1 MRIPLIFLVVLAGC
15 SNEANHLGNP
25 FFLPI
30 SGLTTSGL
38 TTAASNAVYSERRG
52 TVEVLVKSNHPALID
67 QINAGNG
74 PILTQAMDAARIP
87 QEDRETRIFQMQS
100 DLGLYQA
107 NPGAL
112 VTALMVY
119 GG

>member
-1 MRIPLIFLVVLAGC
+1 MRILLIFLVVLAGC

-30 SGLTTSGL
+30 SGL

-52 TVEVLVKSNHPALID
+52 TVEVLVKSNHPALIN

>member
-1 MRIPLIFLVVLAGC
+1 MRIRLIFLVVLAGC

-30 SGLTTSGL
+30 SGL

>member
-1 MRIPLIFLVVLAGC
+1 
-15 SNEANHLGNP
+15 
-25 FFLPI
+25 
-30 SGLTTSGL
+30 
-38 TTAASNAVYSERRG
+38 
-52 TVEVLVKSNHPALID
+52 
-67 QINAGNG
+67 
-74 PILTQAMDAARIP
+74 MDAARIP

>member
-1 MRIPLIFLVVLAGC
+1 MRIPLISLVVLAGC

-30 SGLTTSGL
+30 SGL

>member
-1 MRIPLIFLVVLAGC
+1 MRILLIFLVVLAGC

-30 SGLTTSGL
+30 SGL

>member
-15 SNEANHLGNP
+15 SNEANHPGNP

-30 SGLTTSGL
+30 SGL

>member
-30 SGLTTSGL
+30 SGLTT
-38 TTAASNAVYSERRG
+38 AATNAVYSERRG

>member
-30 SGLTTSGL
+30 SGL

-67 QINAGNG
+67 QINARNG

>member
-1 MRIPLIFLVVLAGC
+1 MRILLIFLVVLAGC

-30 SGLTTSGL
+30 SGLTT
-38 TTAASNAVYSERRG
+38 AASNAAYSERRG

>member
-1 MRIPLIFLVVLAGC
+1 MRISLIFLVVLAGC

-30 SGLTTSGL
+30 SGL

>member
-30 SGLTTSGL
+30 SGL

-87 QEDRETRIFQMQS
+87 QEDCETRIFQMQS

>member
-1 MRIPLIFLVVLAGC
+1 MRILLIFLVVLAGC

-30 SGLTTSGL
+30 SSL

>member
-1 MRIPLIFLVVLAGC
+1 MRIPLFFLVVLAGC

-30 SGLTTSGL
+30 SGL

-74 PILTQAMDAARIP
+74 PILIQAMDAARIP

>member
-30 SGLTTSGL
+30 SGL

-87 QEDRETRIFQMQS
+87 QEDRETRI
-100 DLGLYQA
+100 LNA
-107 NPGAL
+107 
-112 VTALMVY
+112 MV
-119 GG
+119 GENRFT

>member
-30 SGLTTSGL
+30 AGL

>member
-30 SGLTTSGL
+30 SGLTT
-38 TTAASNAVYSERRG
+38 AASNAVYSERRG
-52 TVEVLVKSNHPALID
+52 TVKVLVKSNHPALID

>member
-30 SGLTTSGL
+30 SGLTT
-38 TTAASNAVYSERRG
+38 AATNAVYSERRG

-74 PILTQAMDAARIP
+74 PILTQAMNAARIP

>member
-30 SGLTTSGL
+30 SGLTT
-38 TTAASNAVYSERRG
+38 AASNAVYSERRG
-52 TVEVLVKSNHPALID
+52 TVEVLVKSNHPALIN

>member
-1 MRIPLIFLVVLAGC
+1 MRIPLIFLVALAGC

-30 SGLTTSGL
+30 SGL

>member
-30 SGLTTSGL
+30 SGLTT
-38 TTAASNAVYSERRG
+38 AASNAVYSERRG
-52 TVEVLVKSNHPALID
+52 TVEVLVKSNHPALVD
-67 QINAGNG
+67 QINAGAG
-74 PILTQAMDAARIP
+74 PVLSQVMETAGIP
-87 QEDRETRIFQMQS
+87 VPDRPTRIIQLQS
-100 DLGLYQA
+100 NLGLYAA

-112 VTALMVY
+112 VTTLMLWTQP
-119 GG
+119 

>member
-30 SGLTTSGL
+30 SGL

-67 QINAGNG
+67 QINAGSG